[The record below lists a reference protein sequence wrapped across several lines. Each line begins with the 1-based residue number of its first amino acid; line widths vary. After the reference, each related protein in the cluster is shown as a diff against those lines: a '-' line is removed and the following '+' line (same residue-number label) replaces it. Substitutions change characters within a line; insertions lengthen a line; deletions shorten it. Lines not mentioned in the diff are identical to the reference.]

1 LKSVIK
7 NIDDF
12 LTKPLI
18 RSIYDWNMTWNDDES
33 IKSDMRIVARGST
46 ALIQKEVQSQR
57 LLQFLSLINNPMDAQ
72 MVKRENLLVDIAKSL
87 DIDPDEVIKSQQEL
101 MNEQALQQ
109 ALAQSIESGEGNQV
123 QNAEG
128 MVGPNAR
135 NGTNPPDG
143 TGPIGNNGQLPL

>member
-1 LKSVIK
+1 
-7 NIDDF
+7 
-12 LTKPLI
+12 
-18 RSIYDWNMTWNDDES
+18 
-33 IKSDMRIVARGST
+33 
-46 ALIQKEVQSQR
+46 
-57 LLQFLSLINNPMDAQ
+57 MDAQ

-135 NGTNPPDG
+135 NGTNPPNG